1 VLAKE
6 SNMTA
11 KNLKHTIWLILAASL
26 AVSGGVFAKGPGSG
40 GSGGGNKPPTEVG
53 NSLSVPA
60 IMAGG
65 RGTFALVCN
74 TEAWTN
80 LAEPSKAPVYYPA
93 ACAETHDGEVCVDE
107 GYYFVQR
114 DAAWQAPCFVSES
127 APVDVLGRWGDNLA
141 GDAMLK
147 VGSPI
152 RVELV
157 LLDGADVAEGR
168 QGYFVIKLEPAE
180 LDRLSHYGHLANED
194 LSDHPYVVGD
204 PVPGGTFAA
213 IVYDPTAHL
222 TIQRMEGENPVGP
235 AAYDGAAGGE
245 INATGKIVYGYN
257 LRVSV
262 PGTYRIT
269 YSFTNVNFAS
279 NDEDVAVCDAGVCEG
294 ATAYLD
300 IEVVGGGGGG
310 GGKGGGQGGG
320 KPVKPGK

>member
-6 SNMTA
+6 SDMTA

-26 AVSGGVFAKGPGSG
+26 TVSGGAFAKGPGSG
-40 GSGGGNKPPTEVG
+40 GGGGGNKPPTEAG
-53 NSLSVPA
+53 FNLSVPA

-65 RGTFALVCN
+65 TGKFLLNCPSDEFSTL
-74 TEAWTN
+74 TD
-80 LAEPSKAPVYYPA
+80 PSKDPVFYA
-93 ACAETHDGEVCVDE
+93 HACAVTHDGEVCVAE

-114 DAAWQAPCFVSES
+114 DAVWQAPCKLSES
-127 APVDVLGRWGDNLA
+127 THAEGAWGDNLA

-157 LLDGADVAEGR
+157 LWDTSGESLDQ
-168 QGYFVIKLEPAE
+168 QGYKVIKLEPAE
-180 LDRLSHYGHLANED
+180 LDRLSDYGHLAVDN
-194 LSDHPYVVGD
+194 S
-204 PVPGGTFAA
+204 GTWEATPTSLGA
-213 IVYDPTAHL
+213 IVHDPGATL
-222 TIQRMEGENPVGP
+222 KIQRMVGGAPVSTEFDGP
-235 AAYDGAAGGE
+235 AGGE

-257 LRVSV
+257 LRVAT

-269 YSFTNVNFAS
+269 YHLPNVTL
-279 NDEDVAVCDAGVCEG
+279 DGCQEPDAICVGSD
-294 ATAYLD
+294 AILD